1 MDNARR
7 EFIEPREAFRQVFL
21 DAERKRLED
30 AAAQENA
37 LASQVK
43 LSDGK
48 DKKKGSAGKDKKKKW
63 TNQSTV

>member
-1 MDNARR
+1 MKLDQARK

-30 AAAQENA
+30 SAAQEQA

-43 LSDGK
+43 LSDAK
-48 DKKKGSAGKDKKKKW
+48 DKKKGSASKDKKKK
-63 TNQSTV
+63 